1 MGNINKR
8 YWGRSTKVAPK
19 RQSFK
24 RYAEGAVEWAKN
36 NRKAACTLCG
46 TETECTCAEIVEND
60 IVASFTCACGH
71 TTTQIAKESELLRTY
86 NV

>member
-8 YWGRSTKVAPK
+8 YWGRSTKVAHK

-24 RYAEGAVEWAKN
+24 LYVEGAVEWAKN
-36 NRKAACTLCG
+36 NRKASCKLCG

-60 IVASFTCACGH
+60 IVASFTCTCGH
-71 TTTQIAKESELLRTY
+71 TTTQRAKESELRTAY